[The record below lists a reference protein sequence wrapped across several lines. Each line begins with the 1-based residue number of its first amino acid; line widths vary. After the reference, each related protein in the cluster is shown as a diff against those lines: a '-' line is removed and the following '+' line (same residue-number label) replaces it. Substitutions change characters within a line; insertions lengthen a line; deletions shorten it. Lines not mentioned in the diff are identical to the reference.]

1 MARRGASDEFIQW
14 YGTLEVI
21 DDRWTEEVLQ
31 GVASM
36 ARSEK
41 PNHPP
46 HLAGGWLVGIVGED
60 LLVFVLE
67 FGAARAEDAD
77 LAVGE

>member
-31 GVASM
+31 GVAST
-36 ARSEK
+36 
-41 PNHPP
+41 
-46 HLAGGWLVGIVGED
+46 AGLTDVEAGI
-60 LLVFVLE
+60 
-67 FGAARAEDAD
+67 R
-77 LAVGE
+77 